1 MTPREKQTV
10 ASMIDNFIKE
20 NGLLFQDSEGY
31 SISFRVENYDDFI
44 KKLIQVERHN
54 TEYYGAFCCLM
65 TTKSK
70 SWTLEELYD
79 NIFKKTCL

>member
-1 MTPREKQTV
+1 MTPKEKQTISCMLHEFLMEKAV
-10 ASMIDNFIKE
+10 II
-20 NGLLFQDSEGY
+20 QDAEGY
-31 SISFRVENYDDFI
+31 NISFRVDNYEDFI
-44 KKLIQVERHN
+44 RKIIQVERHN